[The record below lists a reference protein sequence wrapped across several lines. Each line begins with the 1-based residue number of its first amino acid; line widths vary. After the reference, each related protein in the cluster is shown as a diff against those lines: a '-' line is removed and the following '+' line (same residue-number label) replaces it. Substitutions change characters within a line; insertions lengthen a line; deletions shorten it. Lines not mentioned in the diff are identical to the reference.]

1 MKSAA
6 QLILV
11 ILPLLVTRLDAT
23 DLPVGSLPSSQKVT
37 LEIPQIA
44 DTLEAGF
51 RKGPDEVNQEAS
63 SPREETMEKSPL
75 RSMLRSAVI
84 PGWGQFYTGHPYRG
98 SIFFTLEGFLFTF
111 AWAENY
117 RADRNWE
124 SYLTTGES
132 RFLEAYDRH
141 FNRGRDLMSFALA
154 VFLINIADAY
164 VGAHLYDFEGKVTFD
179 GEEPLALSMN
189 WYF

>member
-6 QLILV
+6 KLILV

-23 DLPVGSLPSSQKVT
+23 DLPVSSLPSSQKVT
-37 LEIPQIA
+37 LEIPQMA

-51 RKGPDEVNQEAS
+51 QKRPDEGNQEAS
-63 SPREETMEKSPL
+63 SPREEKMERSPL

-98 SIFFTLEGFLFTF
+98 SILFTLEGFLFTF

-124 SYLTTGES
+124 SYQATGES

-179 GEEPLALSMN
+179 EEEPLALSMN